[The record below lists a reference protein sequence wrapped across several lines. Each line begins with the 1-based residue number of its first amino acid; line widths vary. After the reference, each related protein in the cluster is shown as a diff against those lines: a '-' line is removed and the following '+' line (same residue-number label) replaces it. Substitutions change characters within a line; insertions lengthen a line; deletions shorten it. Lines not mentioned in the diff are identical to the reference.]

1 MTVVVVLR
9 KFLILTH
16 RYLGIAVCLLFV
28 MWFVSGIAMIF
39 ARGMPGLTPEVRFQH
54 LPVMDTSAIKVSPA
68 AAAEKA
74 QLERSPNRALLLTV
88 MDRPAYRFSVG
99 GSTTTVF
106 ADSGDVLESVGE
118 AEAIQIA
125 SHFMNVPGTKLHYAG
140 ELLEPDQW
148 TLEDRR
154 VLPAHKITVDDPAHT
169 VLYVSEE
176 TAEVALLTTRGSRAF
191 AWFAAIP
198 HWMYFAPLRQNGPV
212 WRQVVLWTSGVAT
225 ALATI
230 GIILGFIQ
238 YSTRYAGLMRWH
250 YVTGVAFGVFCLT
263 WVFSGLLSMEPFFWA
278 SGGGTGDRIA
288 QALRGGT
295 LDLAHFPNL
304 SLLDDGKEVEYLRIQ
319 GEYYYQVRTDLSESL
334 LVSADSPYIR
344 RDLFSTESLMD
355 RVKQGNRDVPIV
367 ESSLLSNYDSY
378 YHPTER
384 KPPLPVLRVKFADPD
399 ATWVYIDPHMSQIVT
414 RFTRRERLQRW
425 IYHGLHSLDFN
436 FWYYQGPVWTSMM
449 VLLNT
454 GGACLSTIGVILAI
468 KRVTRRIRRVTR
480 IPRVERSGVGV

>member
-1 MTVVVVLR
+1 MVAFR

-16 RYLGIAVCLLFV
+16 RYLGIAVCLLFA

-68 AAAEKA
+68 AAAQKA

-88 MDRPAYRFSVG
+88 MDRPAYRCSVG

-118 AEAIQIA
+118 AEAIKIA
-125 SHFMNVPGTKLHYAG
+125 SRFMNVPGTKLHYAG

-212 WRQVVLWTSGVAT
+212 WRQVVLWTSGAAT
-225 ALATI
+225 VLALI
-230 GIILGFIQ
+230 GIILGFTQ
-238 YSTRYAGLMRWH
+238 CFTRYAGLMRWH
-250 YVTGVAFGVFCLT
+250 YVTGVLFGVFCVT

-278 SGGGTGDRIA
+278 SGGGTGNRIA
-288 QALRGGT
+288 QALRGG
-295 LDLAHFPNL
+295 P
-304 SLLDDGKEVEYLRIQ
+304 
-319 GEYYYQVRTDLSESL
+319 L
-334 LVSADSPYIR
+334 LVSADSSQSR
-344 RDLFSTESLMD
+344 GDLFSTESLMM
-355 RVKQGNRDVPIV
+355 RVKQSTPDVPIA
-367 ESSLLSNYDSY
+367 ESVLLSKYDSY

-384 KPPLPVLRVKFADPD
+384 KPPLPVLRVKFADSD
-399 ATWVYIDPHMSQIVT
+399 ATWIYIDAYMSQVVT

-436 FWYYQGPVWTSMM
+436 FWYYQGRAWTTAM
-449 VLLNT
+449 VFLNA
-454 GGACLSTIGVILAI
+454 GGAVLSVIGVILACKRVSRSI
-468 KRVTRRIRRVTR
+468 KRMTRHVWTAPVVGTAGASKDRV
-480 IPRVERSGVGV
+480 S

>member
-1 MTVVVVLR
+1 MVAIR

-16 RYLGIAVCLLFV
+16 RYLGIALCLLFV
-28 MWFVSGIAMIF
+28 MWFVSGVAMIF

-54 LPVMDTSAIKVSPA
+54 LPVLDSSTIRLSPA
-68 AAAEKA
+68 EAAEGA
-74 QLERSPNRALLLTV
+74 QLERSPNRAILLTV
-88 MDRPAYRFSVG
+88 MDRPAYRFSIG
-99 GSTTTVF
+99 RSTTTVF
-106 ADSGDVLESVGE
+106 ADTGDVLDNVGE
-118 AEAIQIA
+118 AQAMKIA
-125 SHFMNVPGTKLHYAG
+125 SRFMNVPETQLHYAG

-148 TLEDRR
+148 TLEERR

-176 TAEVALLTTRGSRAF
+176 TAEVALLTTRGTRAL

-198 HWMYFAPLRQNGPV
+198 HWMYFSPLRQNGPV
-212 WRQVVLWTSGVAT
+212 WREVVLWTSGVAT
-225 ALATI
+225 VLAVI
-230 GIILGFIQ
+230 GIMLGFTQ

-250 YVTGVAFGVFCLT
+250 YVSGVVFGVFCLT

-295 LDLAHFPNL
+295 LDLEHFPNL
-304 SLLDDGKEVEYLRIQ
+304 SLPGDSKEVEYLRIQ
-319 GEYYYQVRTDLSESL
+319 GEHYYLVRTHLPESL
-334 LVSADSPYIR
+334 LVSADARQIR
-344 RDLFSTESLMD
+344 RDVFSTESLMD
-355 RVKQGNRDVPIV
+355 RVKQGNPDVPIV
-367 ESSLLSNYDSY
+367 ESALLSKYDSY

-399 ATWVYIDPHMSQIVT
+399 ASWIYIDPRMSQIVT

-436 FWYYQGPVWTSMM
+436 FWYYQGPVWTSAM
-449 VLLNT
+449 VLLNA
-454 GGACLSTIGVILAI
+454 GGALLSTIGVILAI
-468 KRVTRRIRRVTR
+468 KRVTRRIRRATR
-480 IPRVERSGVGV
+480 TLRVERSGVGV